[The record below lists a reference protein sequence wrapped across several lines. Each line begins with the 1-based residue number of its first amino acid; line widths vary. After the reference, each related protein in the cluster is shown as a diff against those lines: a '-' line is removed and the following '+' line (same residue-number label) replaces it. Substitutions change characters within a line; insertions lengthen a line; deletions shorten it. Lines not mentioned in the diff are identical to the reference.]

1 MIYIGNILTNSNI
14 KIGNEFKVV
23 KTLDE
28 VDSRLPTLII
38 GWQFAKQIIPSFN
51 ILNKKYIVNDI
62 SIYWTFKKSERK
74 AEYDND
80 IEDFKHTCYQN
91 LLNSVNYKYIDISY
105 FKYNNIKRFL
115 LFIHNNK
122 NIRYFYL
129 TSNQQFLF
137 IYNPSNNKKNTVY
150 GISLSLCNYLGVKV
164 EKLINNIKSN
174 KLNKLIYTPTFINDS
189 FKQFL
194 YKNLYLIPFLES
206 F

>member
-1 MIYIGNILTNSNI
+1 MTYIGNILTNSNI

-51 ILNKKYIVNDI
+51 ILNKKYIINDI

-80 IEDFKHTCYQN
+80 IEAFKYTCYQN

-122 NIRYFYL
+122 NIKYFYL

-137 IYNPSNNKKNTVY
+137 IYNPANNKNNTVC
-150 GISLSLCNYLGVKV
+150 GISLSLCNYLGVNV

-174 KLNKLIYTPTFINDS
+174 KLNKFIYTPTFINDS

-194 YKNLYLIPFLES
+194 YSNLYLIPFLES